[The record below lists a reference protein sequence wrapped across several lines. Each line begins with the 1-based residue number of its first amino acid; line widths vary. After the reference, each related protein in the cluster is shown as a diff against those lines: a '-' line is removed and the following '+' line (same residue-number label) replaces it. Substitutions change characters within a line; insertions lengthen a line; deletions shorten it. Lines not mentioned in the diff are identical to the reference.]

1 MTQLPKVEFAHWPT
15 TGSVAM
21 GMQSVIVEVP
31 LEGGL
36 DVLAA
41 FSDGGVRYMNQTG
54 KLAIFEGVPSLQPA
68 VANLYKE
75 SQAIV
80 SRIGPWNKERLSPPS
95 KGNIR
100 LSFLV

>member
-1 MTQLPKVEFAHWPT
+1 
-15 TGSVAM
+15 
-21 GMQSVIVEVP
+21 MQSVIVEVP

-68 VANLYKE
+68 VANLFKE